1 MKHHLPA
8 VMLCLL
14 AAPLASGAEPVP
26 DERIAAYQQFRASFD
41 TGRYT
46 EALPLATRVVELT
59 RNQFGAEAQELV
71 NPLTNLGTTYHRLQR
86 DDLAADNYREA
97 LKLLDLDG
105 NSTNDKLVRPLQGL
119 GVALQ
124 AAGREAD
131 AIAPLKR
138 ALEITRNRE
147 GLFAV
152 SQLPLLKNLINC
164 YTVAHRIEDAG
175 REQQYAYTVAES
187 VYGKNDIRML
197 PELDDY
203 ARWNESVGRYSAARL
218 LHARA
223 VQIANSKDPLLAI
236 NGLRGIARSY
246 RLAFVMGEKE
256 ETVVET
262 LPRSLSDNA
271 LPVPVTGP
279 SSEGERALRE
289 AARLLTSSKTLLPL
303 QLGTVQTDLG
313 DWYLTAGADLRAF
326 QTYRDAWNSLASV
339 SGEAPL
345 RAPVAL
351 TYKPPNM
358 AVTRGT
364 EDPDLFDEQ
373 DIELRLSINKAG
385 AVRDA
390 VVVNPAPQREA
401 AERAVIS
408 ALKRAQFRPGFEN
421 GEPVVTTDVMHHE
434 KVYVRRPKSG

>member
-1 MKHHLPA
+1 MKYRLLA
-8 VMLCLL
+8 VMLCTL
-14 AAPLASGAEPVP
+14 AAPLALGAEPMP
-26 DERIAAYQQFRASFD
+26 DERIATYQQFRTAFD
-41 TGRYT
+41 RGQYT

-71 NPLTNLGTTYHRLQR
+71 NPLTNLGTTYHRMKR

-105 NSTNDKLVRPLQGL
+105 NATNDKLVRPLQGL

-152 SQLPLLKNLINC
+152 SQLPLLKSLVRC
-164 YTVAHRIEDAG
+164 YTVANRVEDAG

-187 VYGKNDIRML
+187 AYGKSDVRLL
-197 PELDDY
+197 PELDGY
-203 ARWNESVGRYSAARL
+203 ARWNESVGRYSAARQ

-223 VQIANSKDPLLAI
+223 VQIANSKDALLAI
-236 NGLRGIARSY
+236 DGLRGIARTY
-246 RLAFVMGEKE
+246 RLAFVMGENE
-256 ETVVET
+256 GTIVDS
-262 LPRSLSDNA
+262 LPRSFADNT
-271 LPVPVTGP
+271 LPAPVVGP

-289 AARLLTSSKTLLPL
+289 ALRLLIGGKPL
-303 QLGTVQTDLG
+303 DSVQLGAVQTDLG
-313 DWYLTAGADLRAF
+313 DWYLTAGADSRAF
-326 QTYRDAWNSLASV
+326 QVYRDAWNSLAPV
-339 SGEAPL
+339 GGEVPL
-345 RAPVAL
+345 RTPIAL
-351 TYKPPNM
+351 TYKPPIM
-358 AVTRGT
+358 AVSRST
-364 EDPDLFDEQ
+364 EDPDVYEEQ

-434 KVYVRRPKSG
+434 KIYVRRPKSG